1 MPELAQRNPD
11 NLFAKLGEVNEA
23 KELVRQVP
31 SLSQVRS
38 WVAQAKE
45 LPRVVE
51 Y

>member
-1 MPELAQRNPD
+1 VAELAQRNAA
-11 NLFAKLGEVNEA
+11 NLHTKMTEVNAEKA
-23 KELVRQVP
+23 LCRQLPTAGRVEE
-31 SLSQVRS
+31 